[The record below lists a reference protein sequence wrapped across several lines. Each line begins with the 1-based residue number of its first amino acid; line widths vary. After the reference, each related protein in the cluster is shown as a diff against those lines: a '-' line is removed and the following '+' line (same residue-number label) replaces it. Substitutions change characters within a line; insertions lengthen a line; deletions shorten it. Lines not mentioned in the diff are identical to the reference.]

1 MASAV
6 TAPGMQQSN
15 CVPRARNPTGYLT
28 HGGDRVSLRGPVSTI
43 SPREPQIMAKSDITG
58 VRRKIANKVSHSNI
72 KTKRWQFPN
81 LQERRLF
88 VPELGRFVR
97 LTLST
102 SDLRTVDRIG
112 LVAFAQRYGV
122 DVSKL

>member
-1 MASAV
+1 MAS
-6 TAPGMQQSN
+6 
-15 CVPRARNPTGYLT
+15 
-28 HGGDRVSLRGPVSTI
+28 
-43 SPREPQIMAKSDITG
+43 SDLTG

-97 LTLST
+97 ITLSAR
-102 SDLRTVDRIG
+102 DLRTIDRVGISAYAARCG
-112 LVAFAQRYGV
+112 LDLSR
-122 DVSKL
+122 L

>member
-1 MASAV
+1 MAS
-6 TAPGMQQSN
+6 
-15 CVPRARNPTGYLT
+15 
-28 HGGDRVSLRGPVSTI
+28 
-43 SPREPQIMAKSDITG
+43 SDLTG

-97 LTLST
+97 ITVST
-102 SDLRTVDRIG
+102 RDIRTIDRISLG
-112 LVAFAQRYGV
+112 RRLTRRGCQGRPG
-122 DVSKL
+122 

>member
-1 MASAV
+1 MAS
-6 TAPGMQQSN
+6 
-15 CVPRARNPTGYLT
+15 
-28 HGGDRVSLRGPVSTI
+28 
-43 SPREPQIMAKSDITG
+43 SDLTG

-97 LTLST
+97 ITVST
-102 SDLRTVDRIG
+102 RDIRTIDRIG
-112 LVAFAQRYGV
+112 LMAYAAQHGV
-122 DVSKL
+122 DLTRL

>member
-1 MASAV
+1 MAS
-6 TAPGMQQSN
+6 
-15 CVPRARNPTGYLT
+15 
-28 HGGDRVSLRGPVSTI
+28 
-43 SPREPQIMAKSDITG
+43 SDLTG

-97 LTLST
+97 ITVST
-102 SDLRTVDRIG
+102 RDIRTIDRIG
-112 LVAFAQRYGV
+112 LTAYAAQHGV
-122 DVSKL
+122 DLTRL

>member
-1 MASAV
+1 
-6 TAPGMQQSN
+6 
-15 CVPRARNPTGYLT
+15 
-28 HGGDRVSLRGPVSTI
+28 
-43 SPREPQIMAKSDITG
+43 MAKSDFTG
-58 VRRKIANKVSHSNI
+58 ARRHIANKVSHSNI

-88 VPELGRFVR
+88 VPELNRHVR
-97 LTLST
+97 ITLST

-112 LVAFAQRYGV
+112 LVAYAARYGL

>member
-1 MASAV
+1 MAS
-6 TAPGMQQSN
+6 
-15 CVPRARNPTGYLT
+15 
-28 HGGDRVSLRGPVSTI
+28 
-43 SPREPQIMAKSDITG
+43 SDLTG

-97 LTLST
+97 ITVST
-102 SDLRTVDRIG
+102 RDIRTIDRIG
-112 LVAFAQRYGV
+112 LTAYAAQHGV
-122 DVSKL
+122 DPTRL